1 MVAYWESM
9 MQLTLQFHHA
19 QYSNEQINKSL
30 SEILASNTLL
40 SMATLKDNRD
50 PWINTV
56 YYAYNEKL
64 DFYLMTPTDTQHCTN
79 LKTSS
84 SVAVSISDSH
94 QQPTD
99 KKRGLQLF
107 GTWELTTGPEL
118 EEGTKLYGTCFPWLS
133 NYIKNVKDWETTTL
147 QSRIYV
153 IHTRTIKIFDEVLFG
168 PENWVIIT
176 LT

>member
-1 MVAYWESM
+1 MS
-9 MQLTLQFHHA
+9 
-19 QYSNEQINKSL
+19 
-30 SEILASNTLL
+30 
-40 SMATLKDNRD
+40 TLKDTSE

-64 DFYLMTPTDTQHCTN
+64 DLYLMTQSTTQHGTN
-79 LKTSS
+79 LQTNV
-84 SVAVSISDSH
+84 SVAVSIFDSH

-107 GTWELTTGPEL
+107 GSWKLATGSTL
-118 EEGTKLYGTCFPWLS
+118 EEGTKLYAERFSWLS
-133 NYIKNVKDWETTTL
+133 SYIKNVDDWKTTKL

-153 IHTRTIKIFDEVLFG
+153 IHTKEVKIFDEVVFG
-168 PENWVIIT
+168 PEVWVTIS